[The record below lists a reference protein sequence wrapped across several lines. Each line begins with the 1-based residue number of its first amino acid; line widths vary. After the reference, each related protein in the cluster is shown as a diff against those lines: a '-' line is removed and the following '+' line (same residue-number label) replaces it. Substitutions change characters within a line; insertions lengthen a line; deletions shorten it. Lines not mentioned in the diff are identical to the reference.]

1 MTNTPRPSCV
11 RIWKAPTNY
20 WCITHQRIQNRSSSK
35 MQMRETQS
43 TAQMTNTVW
52 KDWLQ
57 HNFKRISAQTHPA
70 FLGSPSSRRGIWLA
84 IFREYGDLCISA
96 QHRLSGG
103 GVLERTWPLWIYYSG
118 RKVLESPPR
127 NPHLYPETHSP
138 RAKLALQGGCRTTVW
153 LENASAAERQGVIIY
168 PHRVLSGYI
177 FINSFLWARRCP
189 QAMASPRWP
198 LLLPLW
204 LSYR

>member
-1 MTNTPRPSCV
+1 MTLAEWPDLKAECDEGHGKKTPLRSHTVQDGAMHMTNTPRPSCV

-43 TAQMTNTVW
+43 TAQMTNTVS

-127 NPHLYPETHSP
+127 NPHLYRE
-138 RAKLALQGGCRTTVW
+138 
-153 LENASAAERQGVIIY
+153 
-168 PHRVLSGYI
+168 LS
-177 FINSFLWARRCP
+177 
-189 QAMASPRWP
+189 
-198 LLLPLW
+198 
-204 LSYR
+204 